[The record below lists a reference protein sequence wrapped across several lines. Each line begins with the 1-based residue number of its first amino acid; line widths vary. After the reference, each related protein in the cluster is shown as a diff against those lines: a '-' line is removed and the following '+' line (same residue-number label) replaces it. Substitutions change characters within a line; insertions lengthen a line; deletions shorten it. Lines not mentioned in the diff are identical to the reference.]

1 MEVTMKKTVAIMTG
15 LALSGS
21 MALAQEQETTEDYDP
36 ARDIVT
42 ETERDRGLGME
53 TPRQDSPIQSEYGT
67 EPQTQTESDMRTDP
81 YGTEESQSQSDTEQ
95 SASSQEHEGH
105 TDISQMSSD
114 MLAGKSVVTATGE
127 EIGEIDEVGYS
138 ATHQERVAVIE
149 AGGFLGVAEKRIAV
163 PLSELQ
169 IGTDD
174 NVTTTLTR
182 DSIEAQEEFDEAGFT
197 ADQPD
202 ETDQ

>member
-1 MEVTMKKTVAIMTG
+1 MNKTVAIMTG

-21 MALAQEQETTEDYDP
+21 LALAQEPETTEDYDP
-36 ARDIVT
+36 GRDIVT
-42 ETERDRGLGME
+42 ETERDRGMGME
-53 TPRQDSPIQSEYGT
+53 TTRQDSPVQSEYGT
-67 EPQTQTESDMRTDP
+67 ETQTQTESDMRADP
-81 YGTEESQSQSDTEQ
+81 YGTEESQSQTDTGQ
-95 SASSQEHEGH
+95 SASMQEREGH
-105 TDISQMSSD
+105 PDISQMSSD
-114 MLAGKSVVTATGE
+114 MLAGKSVVTTTGE

-138 ATHQERVAVIE
+138 TTHQERVAVIE

-163 PLSELQ
+163 PLSELR

-182 DSIEAQEEFDEAGFT
+182 DSIETQEEFDEAGFT

>member
-1 MEVTMKKTVAIMTG
+1 MEVTMNKTVAIMTG

-21 MALAQEQETTEDYDP
+21 VALAQEQETYDP
-36 ARDIVT
+36 DRDTVT
-42 ETERDRGLGME
+42 ETESDRGMGME
-53 TPRQDSPIQSEYGT
+53 TPRQDSPVQSEYGA
-67 EPQTQTESDMRTDP
+67 EPQTQTESDTGTDP
-81 YGTEESQSQSDTEQ
+81 YGTEESQSQTT
-95 SASSQEHEGH
+95 QEHEGH

-114 MLAGKSVVTATGE
+114 MLAGKSVVTSTGE

-149 AGGFLGVAEKRIAV
+149 AGGFLGVGAKRIAI

-169 IGTDD
+169 MGTDD
-174 NVTTTLTR
+174 NVSTTLTR
-182 DSIEAQEEFDEAGFT
+182 DSIETQEEFDEAGFT

-202 ETDQ
+202 EMDQ